1 MDLKYSPTCPK
12 KIRVMS
18 DEEHSNDL
26 LERSQFQ
33 FQCQSYHRWKA
44 ENNFF
49 NPCIGATINELE
61 TLDFNV
67 SDFKE
72 VINDEVLTIPPNG
85 TFCVRGE
92 IKWLDYACDVISY
105 GVTKKLREGQI
116 IDFSSQQVPI
126 TIWQSDLIHISSV
139 LEDTTY
145 NHTLSMLSHIL
156 LMTLY
161 VDFTS

>member
-1 MDLKYSPTCPK
+1 MISAEKKNQYFDVDLKYSPTCPK

-72 VINDEVLTIPPNG
+72 VINDEVLTNPPNG

-126 TIWQSDLIHISSV
+126 TIWQS
-139 LEDTTY
+139 
-145 NHTLSMLSHIL
+145 N
-156 LMTLY
+156 
-161 VDFTS
+161 